1 MAVEASSEST
11 EQLQRVLRG
20 VVSGADTAKLLH
32 DALRGAVATTKGRQG
47 LLLGL
52 VDGATTPLAAT
63 GPVGRV
69 VLDAAEGA
77 ISSGRLARRSGEGA
91 SAMAEPV
98 RVGTTIVGAL
108 AVGGDG
114 RRVDPGMLS
123 LFADAAS
130 LVLSRRPPS
139 AAMSAPEVLE
149 AVASVSA
156 GVERAQVLVRQ
167 LDVAEKLFG
176 ARAGFVALVEG
187 EGMRVAQAR
196 GIDVERLRGASRH
209 PEFKALLTAP
219 SLRVDPPSHPVVA
232 QLVDGVETAVGLPL
246 FADGR
251 RLGHLVL
258 FVAQAPDAT
267 ERALLTSFSTHVAL
281 ALRSADLYRRLG
293 DKEEQ
298 LASVVHSMANPV
310 LVVDDAS
317 RLVIVNGAASEL
329 FRLAGTFELGQ
340 PVAGKLGSE
349 LLEALLLGESDGDIE
364 VSLGEPAPRV
374 YRAAVRPVRSSQGGR
389 LGRVLVLDDLT
400 KEREADQIKAD
411 FVAVIGHE
419 LRTPLTVLKGFVQ
432 TLTKRWT
439 TMSDDA
445 VETALRSI
453 DSSAV
458 RLERLLEDLLV
469 VSSVESRA
477 PALSL
482 EDVDL
487 GRLARTTA
495 EVAGERVQVRLSRK
509 AVVAAVD
516 RTKVEQVLLHLVDN
530 ALKYTEGQVEITVAD
545 EDDRVVVSVVDEGP
559 GIFSG
564 DVPQLFERFRQ
575 LDGSSTRPAGG
586 TGLGLYICRRLV
598 ELHGGRIWCDSRLG
612 VGSRFA
618 FSLPKLTHDSPL
630 TQGSPTAFG
639 QLPGQ

>member
-1 MAVEASSEST
+1 MVP
-11 EQLQRVLRG
+11 
-20 VVSGADTAKLLH
+20 
-32 DALRGAVATTKGRQG
+32 G
-47 LLLGL
+47 L
-52 VDGATTPLAAT
+52 
-63 GPVGRV
+63 
-69 VLDAAEGA
+69 
-77 ISSGRLARRSGEGA
+77 
-91 SAMAEPV
+91 
-98 RVGTTIVGAL
+98 
-108 AVGGDG
+108 
-114 RRVDPGMLS
+114 LS
-123 LFADAAS
+123 LFGDAAS
-130 LVLSRRPPS
+130 LVLSRRPAS
-139 AAMSAPEVLE
+139 SSMSAPDVLD

-156 GVERAQVLVRQ
+156 GVDRANVLVRQ

-176 ARAGFVALVEG
+176 ARAGFVALAEAG
-187 EGMRVAQAR
+187 GLRVAQTR
-196 GIDVERLRGASRH
+196 GIDVERLRAASRH

-219 SLRVDPPSHPVVA
+219 ALRVDPPSHPVVA
-232 QLVDGVETAVGLPL
+232 QLVEGVETAVGLPL

-258 FVAQAPDAT
+258 FVAQAPDAAQ
-267 ERALLTSFSTHVAL
+267 RALLTSFSTHVAL

-310 LVVDDAS
+310 LVVDDTG

-329 FRLAGTFELGQ
+329 FRLAGTFELGH
-340 PVAGKLGSE
+340 PVAGKLGHDD
-349 LLEALLLGESDGDIE
+349 LEALLLGDREGEVE
-364 VSLGEPAPRV
+364 VSLGGPAPRI

-389 LGRVLVLDDLT
+389 LGRVLVLDDIT

-419 LRTPLTVLKGFVQ
+419 LRTPLTVLKGYVQ
-432 TLTKRWT
+432 TLMKRRRDLP
-439 TMSDDA
+439 DDA
-445 VETALRSI
+445 VDSALRSI

-469 VSSVESRA
+469 VASVESRA
-477 PALSL
+477 PSLSI

-487 GRLARTTA
+487 GGLAMHVA
-495 EVAGERVQVRLSRK
+495 DVAGDRVRASLPRRP
-509 AVVAAVD
+509 VVAPLD
-516 RTKVEQVLLHLVDN
+516 RTKVEQVLVHLVDN
-530 ALKYTEGQVEITVAD
+530 ALKYSEGRVEIDIAD
-545 EDDRVVVSVVDEGP
+545 DDDRVVISVVDEGP

-564 DVPQLFERFRQ
+564 DIPQLFERFHQ

-618 FSLPKLTHDSPL
+618 FSLPKAEQPSDLSDRPS
-630 TQGSPTAFG
+630 
-639 QLPGQ
+639 

>member
-1 MAVEASSEST
+1 MAESAAPSPDST

-20 VVSGADTAKLLH
+20 VVAGADTARLLH
-32 DALRGAVATTKGRQG
+32 DAIRGAVTSTRARQG

-63 GPVGRV
+63 GSVGRV
-69 VLDAAEGA
+69 VVDAAERA
-77 ISSGRLARRSGEGA
+77 ISSGRLARRTSDGS
-91 SAMAEPV
+91 SAIAEPV
-98 RVGTTIVGAL
+98 RVGATIVGAL

-114 RRVDPGMLS
+114 RRLQPGMLS

-139 AAMSAPEVLE
+139 SSLSAPDVLD

-156 GVERAQVLVRQ
+156 GVERANVLVRQ
-167 LDVAEKLFG
+167 LDVAERLFG

-187 EGMRVAQAR
+187 DGMRVAQTR
-196 GIDVERLRGASRH
+196 GIDVERLRAASRH

-219 SLRVDPPSHPVVA
+219 ALRIDPPSHPVVA

-258 FVAQAPDAT
+258 FLAQSPEGP

-310 LVVDDAS
+310 LVVDDTG

-340 PVAGKLGSE
+340 PVAGKLGHEGLES
-349 LLEALLLGESDGDIE
+349 LLTGAVDGDLE
-364 VSLGEPAPRV
+364 VTLGDPAPRV

-389 LGRVLVLDDLT
+389 LGRVLVLDDIT

-419 LRTPLTVLKGFVQ
+419 LRTPLTVLKGYVE
-432 TLTKRWT
+432 TLTRRRAE
-439 TMSDDA
+439 MSDHA
-445 VETALRSI
+445 VDKALGTI
-453 DSSAV
+453 SSSTV

-469 VSSVESRA
+469 VSSVENRT
-477 PALSL
+477 PTLAL
-482 EDVDL
+482 EEVDL
-487 GRLARTTA
+487 GDLVHRIAA
-495 EVAGERVQVRLSRK
+495 VAGDRAQVRLPRHPP
-509 AVVAAVD
+509 VAMLD

-530 ALKYTEGQVEITVAD
+530 ALKYSEGRVEIDVTD

-564 DVPQLFERFRQ
+564 DIPQLFERFRQ
-575 LDGSSTRPAGG
+575 LDGTSTRPAGG

-618 FSLPKLTHDSPL
+618 FSLPKLEVD
-630 TQGSPTAFG
+630 AAMYR
-639 QLPGQ
+639 